1 MTIALNPDLEQRI
14 TSKVESGRYR
24 SNAEVIQESLDLLE
38 ARDAAM
44 HDADSN
50 SEPHIWETIVSLGR
64 QIPEEEWAQI
74 PDDLA
79 RNVDHYLYGSPK
91 ASE

>member
-1 MTIALNPDLEQRI
+1 
-14 TSKVESGRYR
+14 
-24 SNAEVIQESLDLLE
+24 
-38 ARDAAM
+38 M